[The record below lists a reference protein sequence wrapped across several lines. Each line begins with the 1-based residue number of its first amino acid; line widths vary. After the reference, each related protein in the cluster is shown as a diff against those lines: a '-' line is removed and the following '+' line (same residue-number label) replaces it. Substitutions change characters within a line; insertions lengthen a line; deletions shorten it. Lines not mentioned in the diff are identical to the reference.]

1 MKAIVP
7 LACAATLLLSACAAA
22 LMPVPPPVVVSH
34 PKPVP
39 EPAPLPLP
47 PADWRDAPQTP
58 GNWFWGQIGGR
69 STASFGL
76 LGAAPLLTLSCDR
89 AAGMVHLARAGAAPT
104 AIPLAV
110 ATTSVRRPLLSDPAL
125 SPAGW
130 LVVPL
135 GARDSLLDAI
145 AFSRGRFAL
154 EAAGLETLYLPAWP
168 ELSRVI
174 EDCR

>member
-1 MKAIVP
+1 M
-7 LACAATLLLSACAAA
+7 LLGACAAA
-22 LMPVPPPVVVSH
+22 PKPAPPVVISQ
-34 PKPVP
+34 PRPVP
-39 EPAPLPLP
+39 RPAPLALP

-58 GNWFWGQIGGR
+58 GSWTWALISGR

-76 LGAAPLLTLSCDR
+76 PGASPLVVLICDR
-89 AAGMVHLARAGAAPT
+89 AAGQVQLVRAGSAPT

-110 ATTSVRRPLLSDPAL
+110 ATSALRRPLMSDPAR

-135 GARDSLLDAI
+135 TVRDPLLDAI

>member
-7 LACAATLLLSACAAA
+7 LCGIATLVLSACASVPK
-22 LMPVPPPVVVSH
+22 PVPPPVISQ
-34 PKPVP
+34 PRPVP
-39 EPAPLPLP
+39 RPAPLPLP

-58 GNWFWGQIGGR
+58 GTWSWAMVAGR

-76 LGAAPLLTLSCDR
+76 PGAAPLAVLSCDR
-89 AAGMVHLARAGAAPT
+89 AAGQVQLVRAGSAAT
-104 AIPLAV
+104 AVPLAL
-110 ATTSVRRPLLSDPAL
+110 ATSSGRRALVSDPAR

-135 GARDSLLDAI
+135 PASDPALDAM

-154 EAAGLETLYLPAWP
+154 EAAGLDTLYLPAWP

>member
-1 MKAIVP
+1 M
-7 LACAATLLLSACAAA
+7 ATVVLSACAAA
-22 LMPVPPPVVVSH
+22 

-39 EPAPLPLP
+39 APVIAQPRPVPRPAPLPLP

-58 GNWFWGQIGGR
+58 GVWTWALVSGR

-76 LGAAPLLTLSCDR
+76 PGAAPFAVLSCDR
-89 AAGMVHLARAGAAPT
+89 AAGQVQLVRAGSAAT
-104 AIPLAV
+104 AVPLAV
-110 ATTSVRRPLLSDPAL
+110 ATSNLRRPLMSDPAR

-130 LVVPL
+130 LVVVL
-135 GARDSLLDAI
+135 TARDPLLDAM